1 MRAGSYFEAAC
12 LGRREVQWVLIDGMQ
27 GGSGVALDW
36 ARLAP
41 PVGCGTRGWVL
52 AGGLT
57 PENVQEV
64 PYATPLLLSY
74 SAGSWYSSNSSYE
87 LMLGDCRPWV
97 YPCQLWWT
105 FRVGCVGLM
114 V

>member
-1 MRAGSYFEAAC
+1 M
-12 LGRREVQWVLIDGMQ
+12 QWVLIDGMQ

-57 PENVQEV
+57 PGNVQEV
-64 PYATPLLLSY
+64 PDATPFINFH
-74 SAGSWYSSNSSYE
+74 SAG
-87 LMLGDCRPWV
+87 R
-97 YPCQLWWT
+97 
-105 FRVGCVGLM
+105 
-114 V
+114 